1 VGPDPN
7 AGKNT
12 NDPSRIAFFPTVL
25 NILEAGRKGIPASL
39 STAMEE
45 TFMEKH
51 FVLKVKNLN
60 VVLDGEEIIKD
71 LTFEVKERETLIILG
86 PNGAGKSTLLRTLL
100 GLVPY
105 SGEVIWNTQSI
116 SYLPP
121 QELFQRKGLPPLSIE
136 EFFKFKNVS
145 HEKILNIFSGVG
157 LDSSLLERR
166 FGAVSTGQFQRML
179 IAWALVDEPR
189 VLLFDEPTSGID
201 VGGQETIYSLLHKFW
216 LERNLTIL
224 LVTHDLN
231 IVWEHGDNVLCMNKK
246 TLCYG
251 KPREVITP
259 EGLEEIY
266 GTGIKFYK
274 HQHI

>member
-1 VGPDPN
+1 V
-7 AGKNT
+7 KN
-12 NDPSRIAFFPTVL
+12 DL
-25 NILEAGRKGIPASL
+25 
-39 STAMEE
+39 
-45 TFMEKH
+45 
-51 FVLKVKNLN
+51 VLKVKNLT
-60 VVLDGEEIIKD
+60 VMRDGEEVIRD

-100 GLVPY
+100 GLLPY
-105 SGEVIWNTQSI
+105 SGEIIWSTKSI
-116 SYLPP
+116 GYLPPP
-121 QELFQRKGLPPLSIE
+121 QELFQRKDLPPLNIR

-145 HEKILNIFSGVG
+145 HEKILSIFSAVG
-157 LDSSLLERR
+157 LESSLLKRR

-216 LERNLTIL
+216 LERDLTIL

-231 IVWEHGDNVLCMNKK
+231 IVWEHGDNVLCMNRK

-274 HQHI
+274 HTHM

>member
-1 VGPDPN
+1 M
-7 AGKNT
+7 T
-12 NDPSRIAFFPTVL
+12 NDL
-25 NILEAGRKGIPASL
+25 
-39 STAMEE
+39 
-45 TFMEKH
+45 
-51 FVLKVKNLN
+51 VLKVKNLN

-71 LTFEVKERETLIILG
+71 LSFEVKERETLIILG

-105 SGEVIWNTQSI
+105 SGEIAWRTKSI

-136 EFFKFKNVS
+136 EFFKFKDVS
-145 HEKILNIFSGVG
+145 REKISNIFSAVG
-157 LDSSLLERR
+157 LEPSLLKRR
-166 FGAVSTGQFQRML
+166 FGALSTGQFQRML

-216 LERNLTIL
+216 KEWNLTIL

-231 IVWEHGDNVLCMNKK
+231 IVWEHGDNVLCMNRKA
-246 TLCYG
+246 LCYG

-259 EGLEEIY
+259 EELEEIY

>member
-1 VGPDPN
+1 MRN
-7 AGKNT
+7 N
-12 NDPSRIAFFPTVL
+12 L
-25 NILEAGRKGIPASL
+25 ILE
-39 STAMEE
+39 
-45 TFMEKH
+45 
-51 FVLKVKNLN
+51 VKNLN
-60 VVLDGEEIIKD
+60 VVFDGEEIIKD

-105 SGEVIWNTQSI
+105 SGEVIWNSKSI

-145 HEKILNIFSGVG
+145 QEKILNIFPAVG
-157 LDSSLLERR
+157 LDLSLLKRP

-251 KPREVITP
+251 KPRDVITP

>member
-1 VGPDPN
+1 M
-7 AGKNT
+7 KN
-12 NDPSRIAFFPTVL
+12 DLI
-25 NILEAGRKGIPASL
+25 
-39 STAMEE
+39 
-45 TFMEKH
+45 
-51 FVLKVKNLN
+51 LKVKNLN

-71 LTFEVKERETLIILG
+71 LSFEVKERETLIILG

-105 SGEVIWNTQSI
+105 SGEVIWNTKSI

-121 QELFQRKGLPPLSIE
+121 QELFQRKGLPPLCME
-136 EFFKFKNVS
+136 DFFKFKNVS
-145 HEKILNIFSGVG
+145 RQGILDIFLAVG
-157 LDSSLLERR
+157 LDSSLLKRR

-179 IAWALVDEPR
+179 IAWALVDKPG

-201 VGGQETIYSLLHKFW
+201 VGAQETIYSLLHKFW
-216 LERNLTIL
+216 LDRNLTIL

-231 IVWEHGDNVLCMNKK
+231 IVWGHGDNVLCMNKK

-251 KPREVITP
+251 KPRDVMTP

-266 GTGIKFYK
+266 GTGIKFYN

>member
-1 VGPDPN
+1 M
-7 AGKNT
+7 KN
-12 NDPSRIAFFPTVL
+12 DL
-25 NILEAGRKGIPASL
+25 
-39 STAMEE
+39 
-45 TFMEKH
+45 
-51 FVLKVKNLN
+51 VLKVKNLT
-60 VVLDGEEIIKD
+60 VMRDGEEIIKD
-71 LTFEVKERETLIILG
+71 LNFEVKERETLIILG

-100 GLVPY
+100 GLLPY
-105 SGEVIWNTQSI
+105 SGEILWSTKSI
-116 SYLPP
+116 GYLPP
-121 QELFQRKGLPPLSIE
+121 QELFQRRDLPPLNIE

-145 HEKILNIFSGVG
+145 HEKILNMFLAVG
-157 LDSSLLERR
+157 LESSLLERK

-216 LERNLTIL
+216 QERNLTIL

-231 IVWEHGDNVLCMNKK
+231 IVWEHGDHVLCVNRK

-251 KPREVITP
+251 KPREVMTP

-274 HQHI
+274 HQHR

>member
-1 VGPDPN
+1 MGHGIDLQR
-7 AGKNT
+7 GKLMKNEL
-12 NDPSRIAFFPTVL
+12 I
-25 NILEAGRKGIPASL
+25 
-39 STAMEE
+39 
-45 TFMEKH
+45 
-51 FVLKVKNLN
+51 LKVKNLN

-100 GLVPY
+100 NLVPY
-105 SGEVIWNTQSI
+105 SGEVIWHTKSI

-121 QELFQRKGLPPLSIE
+121 QELFLRKGLPPLRIE
-136 EFFKFKNVS
+136 EFFRFKNIS
-145 HEKILNIFSGVG
+145 HEKITNIFSAVG
-157 LDSSLLERR
+157 LAPSLLERR

>member
-1 VGPDPN
+1 M
-7 AGKNT
+7 KN
-12 NDPSRIAFFPTVL
+12 DS
-25 NILEAGRKGIPASL
+25 ILE
-39 STAMEE
+39 
-45 TFMEKH
+45 
-51 FVLKVKNLN
+51 VKKLN

-71 LTFEVKERETLIILG
+71 LSFEVKERETLIILG

-105 SGEVIWNTQSI
+105 SGEVIWHTKSI

-145 HEKILNIFSGVG
+145 HEKISNIFSAVG
-157 LDSSLLERR
+157 LEPSLLKRR

-179 IAWALVDEPR
+179 IAWALVDEPK

-216 LERNLTIL
+216 KEWNLTML

-231 IVWEHGDNVLCMNKK
+231 IVWEHGDNVLCMSRK

-251 KPREVITP
+251 KPKEVITP